1 MSKWTE
7 VRDGFVSALDVNDVV
22 DAAKNQMV
30 ASLPAKAWK
39 LLRQLP
45 TNS

>member
-22 DAAKNQMV
+22 DTAKK
-30 ASLPAKAWK
+30 SDF
-39 LLRQLP
+39 RQP
-45 TNS
+45 SRRRHGSD